1 MSSALFNHAN
11 DNSFMYNPG
20 HHHLRNTFTTMQN
33 CIDAHKRNPNVS
45 WKNLRR
51 GACPSHYMF
60 SKVFGDFMEKHHH
73 KHNKCHSGSQREC
86 YYHKL
91 TMKKI
96 FSKKYLNQKYVK
108 EFVKDKD
115 VNNYLQHEIR
125 TRVETDLRDRV

>member
-73 KHNKCHSGSQREC
+73 KHNKCHDGRCHGGSQREC

-96 FSKKYLNQKYVK
+96 FSKKYLNQKYVR
-108 EFVKDKD
+108 EFVKNKD
-115 VNNYLQHEIR
+115 ANKYL
-125 TRVETDLRDRV
+125 